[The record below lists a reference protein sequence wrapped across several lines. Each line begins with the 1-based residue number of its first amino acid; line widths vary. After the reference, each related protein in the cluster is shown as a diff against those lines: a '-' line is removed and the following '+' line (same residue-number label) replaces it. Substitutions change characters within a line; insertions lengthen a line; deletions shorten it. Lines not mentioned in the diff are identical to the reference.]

1 MEVLSGPVYLAGL
14 LLALGGA
21 AKALR
26 PVPTAGAL
34 RALHLPGPRGG
45 VRVLGA
51 VEVVLGLA
59 AVLSGA
65 RFLLVAVGCFYVAFT
80 LFVLVALRSGTALQT
95 CGCFG
100 SIDTPPSVIH
110 IGLDAGLAI
119 VCLVAGVKGLPT
131 FTALLADQ
139 PWSGIPMLLLLAVG
153 LYLAY
158 LLLTA
163 LPTTLDAAR
172 VSAELRG

>member
-1 MEVLSGPVYLAGL
+1 MEALSGPVYLAGL

-34 RALHLPGPRGG
+34 RALHLPGPRSG
-45 VRVLGA
+45 VRALGA
-51 VEVVLGLA
+51 LEVVLGLA

-65 RFLLVAVGCFYVAFT
+65 RFLLVAVGCFYVAFAI
-80 LFVLVALRSGTALQT
+80 FVLVALRSGTALQT

-100 SIDTPPSVIH
+100 SVDTPPSMIH
-110 IGLDAGLAI
+110 VGLDAVLAAA
-119 VCLVAGVKGLPT
+119 CLAAGAVGLPNART
-131 FTALLADQ
+131 LLADQ
-139 PWSGIPMLLLLAVG
+139 PWSGVPMVLGLVVG

-163 LPTTLDAAR
+163 LPTTLEAAR
-172 VSAELRG
+172 VQAELRS

>member
-1 MEVLSGPVYLAGL
+1 MEALSGPVYLAGL

-21 AKALR
+21 AKAVR

-34 RALHLPGPRGG
+34 RSLHLPGPRWG

-51 VEVVLGLA
+51 LEVVLGLA

-65 RFLLVAVGCFYVAFT
+65 RFLLVAVGCFYVAFAI
-80 LFVLVALRSGTALQT
+80 FVLVALRSGTALQT

-100 SIDTPPSVIH
+100 SVDTPPSMIH
-110 IGLDAGLAI
+110 VGLDAALAAA
-119 VCLVAGVKGLPT
+119 CLASGTGGQPT
-131 FTALLADQ
+131 ARAFLADQ
-139 PWSGIPMLLLLAVG
+139 PGAGIPMVLALAVG

-163 LPTTLDAAR
+163 LPTTLEAAR
-172 VSAELRG
+172 VQSELRS